1 MPREY
6 DRQYSVLIVSGSEK
20 FDALVRRSLS
30 GRGFAT
36 IDFRKNAAAARRCIL
51 EKYYDIVIVNCPLTD
66 EFGHEL
72 AEDVAENR
80 NASVLL
86 AVPAEIYEAV
96 LENVTDDGILVIS
109 KADPQNRIDMA
120 VRFLL
125 AAGRR
130 MRKLEKQLQ
139 SVNEK
144 MEEIRIVSRA
154 KLLLVEKK
162 NMSEDEA
169 HHFIGKLAMDHGIS
183 RRKAAEAV
191 LDELE

>member
-6 DRQYSVLIVSGSEK
+6 DRPYAILIVSGSEK
-20 FDALVRRSLS
+20 FDAIVLRALS
-30 GRGFAT
+30 GRGFGT
-36 IDFRKNAAAARRCIL
+36 IDFRKNAAAARRCVL
-51 EKYYDIVIVNCPLTD
+51 EKSYDIVVVNCPLTD
-66 EFGHEL
+66 EFGHEF

-96 LENVTDDGILVIS
+96 LENVTDYGILVIS

-120 VRFLL
+120 VRFL
-125 AAGRR
+125 ATARR
-130 MRKLEKQLQ
+130 RVRKLEKQLQ
-139 SVNEK
+139 SAAEK
-144 MEEIRIVSRA
+144 TEEVRIVSRA

-162 NMSEDEA
+162 RMTEDDA
-169 HHFIGKLAMDHGIS
+169 HRFIGKMAMDHGIS